1 MIAIRIL
8 SALLVWLA
16 PACLTAESIQ
26 DVRVSARRDLQ
37 NAVQKLDDLRNR
49 IEKEKIPLVG
59 KVEQLERKPRGK
71 EMSWTV
77 GSGSVITVT
86 PTLCNCAKRSR
97 TASGRWKFPSVCL
110 RITPAVGDR
119 ALLPPNRT
127 YGPSKWQHTLAPK
140 EKSWILPL
148 MLI

>member
-1 MIAIRIL
+1 MNAIRTL

-59 KVEQLERKPRGK
+59 KVEQLERETARL
-71 EMSWTV
+71 M
-77 GSGSVITVT
+77 
-86 PTLCNCAKRSR
+86 RS
-97 TASGRWKFPSVCL
+97 
-110 RITPAVGDR
+110 
-119 ALLPPNRT
+119 
-127 YGPSKWQHTLAPK
+127 
-140 EKSWILPL
+140 
-148 MLI
+148 

>member
-1 MIAIRIL
+1 MNAIRIL

-59 KVEQLERKPRGK
+59 KVEQLERETAR
-71 EMSWTV
+71 
-77 GSGSVITVT
+77 
-86 PTLCNCAKRSR
+86 KRNELDR
-97 TASGRWKFPSVCL
+97 RL
-110 RITPAVGDR
+110 RLRDNRDANLVQLREEVEDSER
-119 ALLPPNRT
+119 ALEVSLGLLKDYAGSWRQSTPSANRT
-127 YGPSKWQHTLAPK
+127 YGPSKWQHTLAPE